1 MSYRQAVLH
10 EAVRM
15 YRVINK
21 RDVSKFELKWLFS
34 EVAKMPD
41 KKMYTQ
47 SEPQLVK
54 KLLDNVLVKI
64 S

>member
-21 RDVSKFELKWLFS
+21 RDASKFELKWLFS
-34 EVAKMPD
+34 ELSKMPD
-41 KKMYTQ
+41 KKIHPQ
-47 SEPQLVK
+47 SEAQPVK
-54 KLLDNVLVKI
+54 TLLDNVLAKI